1 PGADVEHPRGGPDP
15 EPPRRLVDR
24 LGAVVVV
31 LVERHQLLDGE
42 RRVVRDPERAQLVVD
57 PLDAVVELHAL
68 RRLHPARVYASGP
81 GAAWPGRAHGGSGR
95 AARYRGA
102 RGEVP
107 RASARHRWRRTTV
120 IVWTHLLRLR
130 GRPLGSFLLEQR
142 RLPDRSQPVLEAVW
156 LGETETD
163 G

>member
-1 PGADVEHPRGGPDP
+1 MLFADSIRRECTRGDRAPRG
-15 EPPRRLVDR
+15 
-24 LGAVVVV
+24 
-31 LVERHQLLDGE
+31 
-42 RRVVRDPERAQLVVD
+42 RA
-57 PLDAVVELHAL
+57 
-68 RRLHPARVYASGP
+68 G
-81 GAAWPGRAHGGSGR
+81 AHGGSGR

-142 RLPDRSQPVLEAVW
+142 RLPDRSPPVLEAVW

-163 G
+163 GVLLSCGRAGTSI